1 MKQVIQ
7 SPRTGRL
14 EVREVPAPKVTAG
27 HVLVRTRASLIS
39 AGTERMSVE
48 FARKNLAGKAK
59 ARPDLARQ
67 VITKARRDGL
77 RATWDA
83 VLARLD
89 EPMPLGYS
97 AAGEVVAAGAGLEGV
112 FRVGERVAV
121 AGAGLANHAEL
132 NVVPRALVA
141 PVPDDVPDEEAC
153 FATLA
158 AISLHAVRTLGPGL
172 GDVVAVLGV
181 GLVGQ
186 LAVQLLT
193 LSGARAVALDYNP
206 GRLDLARR
214 LGALAALD
222 LADGGV
228 EEAVSA
234 LTGGVGCDGI
244 LIAAATDSSEPLAT
258 AAAIARDRA
267 RVCMVGATGTAFP
280 RREFMQKEL
289 NLVVSRSYG
298 PGRYDED
305 FEGRGVKY
313 PAGFVRWTETENLAE
328 CVRLMAPTLARRLDV
343 APLISHRFPLDEAEA
358 AYAMV
363 TGASPLRRSASKA
376 SEASEPHLG
385 VVLTY
390 GGQPADAA
398 AAGARVPGPSFAA
411 PSAGTAG
418 CVLGVIGAGNFARTV
433 LLPELKKLTGVRLHT
448 VVARRGASA
457 EKSRHTFGFAHAGAD
472 EAAVLENP
480 DINAVLI
487 ATRHD
492 SHAELTARAL
502 EAGKA
507 VLVEKPLGLDRQQ
520 INRVIEA
527 RNGSA
532 GFFQVGF
539 NRRFAPTAVTVR
551 DRLRGT
557 AGPKFVLIRVNAGPL
572 PADHWAHAADEGG
585 GRILGEVCHFVDLA
599 RFLVGAPIA
608 SVLADTGEATAG
620 ISDDVTL
627 TLRFADGSLATVAY
641 TALGDMAFGKERI
654 EAYAGGA
661 VFTIDDFR
669 TLVVAEDG
677 RVASHGSRRRQDKGF
692 AGALKAFAGAVAAG
706 GPAPVD
712 EAEVVETSFATIAV
726 LESLRAGTRID
737 L

>member
-7 SPRTGRL
+7 SPRTGKL
-14 EVREVPAPKVTAG
+14 AVREVPAPKVTAG

-48 FARKNLAGKAK
+48 FARKSLAGKAK

-67 VITKARRDGL
+67 VLAKARRDGL
-77 RATWDA
+77 RATWNA

-214 LGALAALD
+214 MGAQAALD

-228 EEAVSA
+228 AEAVSA
-234 LTGGVGCDGI
+234 LTAGVGCDGI

-267 RVCMVGATGTAFP
+267 RVCMVGDTGTAFP

-328 CVRLMAPTLARRLDV
+328 CVRLMSPALARRLDV
-343 APLISHRFPLDEAEA
+343 APLITHRFPLDEAEA

-363 TGASPLRRSASKA
+363 TGAS
-376 SEASEPHLG
+376 EPHLG

-390 GGQPADAA
+390 GGDSADAA
-398 AAGARVPGPSFAA
+398 DAGAPAGARDPSFPATAA
-411 PSAGTAG
+411 GPAGKG

-433 LLPELKKLTGVRLHT
+433 LLPELKKLAGVRLHT
-448 VVARRGASA
+448 VVTRRGASA
-457 EKSRHTFGFAHAGAD
+457 EKTRQTFGFAHAGAD

-532 GFFQVGF
+532 AFFQVGF
-539 NRRFAPTAVTVR
+539 NRRFAPLAVTVR

-557 AGPKFVLIRVNAGPL
+557 AGPKFVLLRVNAGPL

-599 RFLVGAPIA
+599 RFLIGAPIA
-608 SVLADTGEATAG
+608 SVLADTGEATGG
-620 ISDDVTL
+620 ISDDVTV

-692 AGALKAFAGAVAAG
+692 TGALKAFVGAVAAG

>member
-7 SPRTGRL
+7 SPRTGKL
-14 EVREVPAPKVTAG
+14 AVREVPAPKVTAG

-48 FARKNLAGKAK
+48 FARKSLAGKAK

-67 VITKARRDGL
+67 VLAKARRDGL
-77 RATWDA
+77 RATWNA

-214 LGALAALD
+214 MGAQAALD

-228 EEAVSA
+228 AEAVSA
-234 LTGGVGCDGI
+234 LTAGVGCDGI

-267 RVCMVGATGTAFP
+267 RVCMVGDTGTAFP

-328 CVRLMAPTLARRLDV
+328 CVRLMSPALARRLDV

-363 TGASPLRRSASKA
+363 TGAS
-376 SEASEPHLG
+376 EPHLG

-390 GGQPADAA
+390 GGDSADAA
-398 AAGARVPGPSFAA
+398 DAGAPAGARDPSFPATAA
-411 PSAGTAG
+411 GPAGKG

-433 LLPELKKLTGVRLHT
+433 LLPELKKLAGVRLHT
-448 VVARRGASA
+448 VVTRRGASA
-457 EKSRHTFGFAHAGAD
+457 EKTRQTFGFAHAGAD

-502 EAGKA
+502 EADKA

-532 GFFQVGF
+532 AFFQVGF
-539 NRRFAPTAVTVR
+539 NRRFAPLAVTVR

-557 AGPKFVLIRVNAGPL
+557 AGPRFVLLRVNAGSMA
-572 PADHWAHAADEGG
+572 ADHWVRASDEGG

-599 RFLVGAPIA
+599 RFLIGAPIA
-608 SVLADTGEATAG
+608 SVLADTGEATGG
-620 ISDDVTL
+620 ISDDVTV

-692 AGALKAFAGAVAAG
+692 TGALKAFVGAVAAG

>member
-7 SPRTGRL
+7 SPRTGKL
-14 EVREVPAPKVTAG
+14 AVREVPAPKVTAG

-48 FARKNLAGKAK
+48 FARKSLAGKAK

-67 VITKARRDGL
+67 VLAKARRDGL
-77 RATWDA
+77 RATWNA

-214 LGALAALD
+214 MGAQAALD

-228 EEAVSA
+228 AEAVSA
-234 LTGGVGCDGI
+234 LTAGVGCDGI

-267 RVCMVGATGTAFP
+267 RVCMVGDTGTAFP

-328 CVRLMAPTLARRLDV
+328 CVRLMSPALARRLDV
-343 APLISHRFPLDEAEA
+343 APLITHRFPLDEAEA

-363 TGASPLRRSASKA
+363 TGAS
-376 SEASEPHLG
+376 EPHLG

-390 GGQPADAA
+390 GGDSADAA
-398 AAGARVPGPSFAA
+398 DAGAPAGARDPSFPATAA
-411 PSAGTAG
+411 GPAGKG

-433 LLPELKKLTGVRLHT
+433 LLPELKKLAGVRLHT
-448 VVARRGASA
+448 VVTRRGASA
-457 EKSRHTFGFAHAGAD
+457 EKSRQTFGFAHAGAD

-502 EAGKA
+502 EADKA

-532 GFFQVGF
+532 AFFQVGF
-539 NRRFAPTAVTVR
+539 NRRFAPLAVTVR

-557 AGPKFVLIRVNAGPL
+557 AGPRFVLLRVNAGSMA
-572 PADHWAHAADEGG
+572 ADHWVRASDEGG

-599 RFLVGAPIA
+599 RFLIGAPIA
-608 SVLADTGEATAG
+608 SVLADTGEATGG
-620 ISDDVTL
+620 ISDDVTV

-692 AGALKAFAGAVAAG
+692 TGALKAFVGAVAAG

>member
-7 SPRTGRL
+7 SPRTGKL
-14 EVREVPAPKVTAG
+14 AVREVPAPKVTAG

-48 FARKNLAGKAK
+48 FARKSLAGKAK

-67 VITKARRDGL
+67 VLAKARRDGL
-77 RATWDA
+77 RATWNA

-214 LGALAALD
+214 MGAQAALD

-228 EEAVSA
+228 AEAVSA
-234 LTGGVGCDGI
+234 LTAGVGCDGI

-267 RVCMVGATGTAFP
+267 RVCMVGDTGTAFP

-328 CVRLMAPTLARRLDV
+328 CVRLMSPALARRLDV
-343 APLISHRFPLDEAEA
+343 APLITHRFPLDEAEA

-363 TGASPLRRSASKA
+363 TGAS
-376 SEASEPHLG
+376 EPHLG

-390 GGQPADAA
+390 GGDSADAA
-398 AAGARVPGPSFAA
+398 DAGAPAGARDPSFPATAA
-411 PSAGTAG
+411 GPAGKG

-433 LLPELKKLTGVRLHT
+433 LLPELKKLAGVRLHT
-448 VVARRGASA
+448 VVTRRGASA
-457 EKSRHTFGFAHAGAD
+457 EKTRQTFGFAHAGAD

-502 EAGKA
+502 EADKA

-527 RNGSA
+527 RNGSTA
-532 GFFQVGF
+532 FFQVGF
-539 NRRFAPTAVTVR
+539 NRRFAPLAVTVR

-557 AGPKFVLIRVNAGPL
+557 AGPRFVLLRVNAGSMA
-572 PADHWAHAADEGG
+572 ADHWVRASDEGG

-599 RFLVGAPIA
+599 RFLIGAPIA
-608 SVLADTGEATAG
+608 SVLADTGEATGG
-620 ISDDVTL
+620 ISDDVTV

-692 AGALKAFAGAVAAG
+692 TGALKAFVGAVAAG

>member
-7 SPRTGRL
+7 SPRTGKL
-14 EVREVPAPKVTAG
+14 AVREVPAPKVTAG

-48 FARKNLAGKAK
+48 FARKSLAGKAK

-67 VITKARRDGL
+67 VLAKARRDGL
-77 RATWDA
+77 RATWNA

-214 LGALAALD
+214 MGAQAALD

-234 LTGGVGCDGI
+234 LTAGVGCDGI

-267 RVCMVGATGTAFP
+267 RVCMVGDTGTAFP

-305 FEGRGVKY
+305 FEGRGMKY

-328 CVRLMAPTLARRLDV
+328 CVRLMSPALARRLDV
-343 APLISHRFPLDEAEA
+343 APLITHRFPLDEAEA

-363 TGASPLRRSASKA
+363 TGAS
-376 SEASEPHLG
+376 EPHLG

-390 GGQPADAA
+390 GGDSADAA
-398 AAGARVPGPSFAA
+398 DAGAPAGARDPSFPATAA
-411 PSAGTAG
+411 GPAGKG

-433 LLPELKKLTGVRLHT
+433 LLPELKKLAGVRLHT
-448 VVARRGASA
+448 VVTRRGASA
-457 EKSRHTFGFAHAGAD
+457 EKSRQTFGFAHAGTD

-502 EAGKA
+502 EADKA
-507 VLVEKPLGLDRQQ
+507 VLVEKPLGVSREQ

-527 RNGSA
+527 RNGSRA
-532 GFFQVGF
+532 FFQVGF
-539 NRRFAPTAVTVR
+539 NRRFAPMAVTVR

-557 AGPKFVLIRVNAGPL
+557 AGPRFVLLRVNAGSMA
-572 PADHWAHAADEGG
+572 ADHWVRASDEGG

-599 RFLVGAPIA
+599 RFLIGAPIA
-608 SVLADTGEATAG
+608 SVLADTGEATGG
-620 ISDDVTL
+620 IGDDVTL

-692 AGALKAFAGAVAAG
+692 TGALKAFVGAVAAG

-726 LESLRAGTRID
+726 LESLRAGTRVD

>member
-7 SPRTGRL
+7 SPRTGKL
-14 EVREVPAPKVTAG
+14 AVREVPAPKVTAG

-48 FARKNLAGKAK
+48 FARKSLAGKAK

-67 VITKARRDGL
+67 VLAKARRDGL
-77 RATWDA
+77 RATWNA

-214 LGALAALD
+214 MGAQAALD

-228 EEAVSA
+228 AEAVSA
-234 LTGGVGCDGI
+234 LTAGVGCDGI

-267 RVCMVGATGTAFP
+267 RVCMVGDTGTAFP

-328 CVRLMAPTLARRLDV
+328 CVRLMSPALARRLDV
-343 APLISHRFPLDEAEA
+343 APLITHRFPLDEAEA

-363 TGASPLRRSASKA
+363 TGAS
-376 SEASEPHLG
+376 EPHLG

-390 GGQPADAA
+390 GGDSADAA
-398 AAGARVPGPSFAA
+398 DAGAPAGARDPSFPATAA
-411 PSAGTAG
+411 GPAGKG

-433 LLPELKKLTGVRLHT
+433 LLPELKKLAGVRLHT
-448 VVARRGASA
+448 VVTRRGASA
-457 EKSRHTFGFAHAGAD
+457 EKTRQTFGFAHAGAD

-502 EAGKA
+502 EADKA

-532 GFFQVGF
+532 AFFQVGF
-539 NRRFAPTAVTVR
+539 NRRFAPLAVTVR

-557 AGPKFVLIRVNAGPL
+557 AGPRFVLLRVNAGSMA
-572 PADHWAHAADEGG
+572 ADHWVRASDEGG

-599 RFLVGAPIA
+599 RFLIGAPIA
-608 SVLADTGEATAG
+608 SVLADTGEATGG

-692 AGALKAFAGAVAAG
+692 TGALKAFVGAVAAG

>member
-7 SPRTGRL
+7 SPRTGKL
-14 EVREVPAPKVTAG
+14 AVREVPAPKVTAG

-48 FARKNLAGKAK
+48 FARKSLAGKAK

-67 VITKARRDGL
+67 VLAKARRDGL
-77 RATWDA
+77 RATWNA
-83 VLARLD
+83 VSARLD

-158 AISLHAVRTLGPGL
+158 AISLHAVRTLGSGL

-206 GRLDLARR
+206 GRLELARR
-214 LGALAALD
+214 MGAQAALD

-234 LTGGVGCDGI
+234 LTAGVGCDGI

-328 CVRLMAPTLARRLDV
+328 CVRLMSPALARRLDV

-358 AYAMV
+358 AYALV
-363 TGASPLRRSASKA
+363 TGAG
-376 SEASEPHLG
+376 EPHLG

-390 GGQPADAA
+390 PGDSADAPDA
-398 AAGARVPGPSFAA
+398 GAPAGAREPSFPAPAA
-411 PSAGTAG
+411 HPAG

-433 LLPELKKLTGVRLHT
+433 LLPELKKMTGVRLHT
-448 VVARRGASA
+448 VVTRRGASA
-457 EKSRHTFGFAHAGAD
+457 EKSRQTFGFAHAGTD

-520 INRVIEA
+520 INRVIAA

-532 GFFQVGF
+532 AFFQVGF
-539 NRRFAPTAVTVR
+539 NRRFAPLAVTVR
-551 DRLRGT
+551 DRLRET
-557 AGPKFVLIRVNAGPL
+557 AGAKFVLLRVNAGPL

-608 SVLADTGEATAG
+608 SVLADTGEATGG

-641 TALGDMAFGKERI
+641 TALGDTACGKERI

-677 RVASHGSRRRQDKGF
+677 RVASRGSRRRQDKGF
-692 AGALKAFAGAVAAG
+692 TGALKAFVGAVAAG

>member
-7 SPRTGRL
+7 SPRTGKL
-14 EVREVPAPKVTAG
+14 AVREVPAPKVTAG

-48 FARKNLAGKAK
+48 FARKSLAGKAK

-67 VITKARRDGL
+67 VLAKARRDGL
-77 RATWDA
+77 RATWNA

-214 LGALAALD
+214 MGAQAALD

-228 EEAVSA
+228 TEAVSA
-234 LTGGVGCDGI
+234 LTAGVGCDGI

-267 RVCMVGATGTAFP
+267 RVCMVGDTGTAFP

-328 CVRLMAPTLARRLDV
+328 CVRLMSPALARRLDV
-343 APLISHRFPLDEAEA
+343 APLITHRFPLDEAEA

-363 TGASPLRRSASKA
+363 TGAS
-376 SEASEPHLG
+376 EPHLG

-390 GGQPADAA
+390 GGDSADAA
-398 AAGARVPGPSFAA
+398 DAGAPAGARDPSFPATAA
-411 PSAGTAG
+411 GPAGKG

-433 LLPELKKLTGVRLHT
+433 LLPELKKLAGVRLHT
-448 VVARRGASA
+448 VVTRRGASA
-457 EKSRHTFGFAHAGAD
+457 EKSRQTFGFAHASAD
-472 EAAVLENP
+472 AAAVLENP

-502 EAGKA
+502 EADKA

-532 GFFQVGF
+532 AFFQVGF
-539 NRRFAPTAVTVR
+539 NRRFAPLAVTVR

-557 AGPKFVLIRVNAGPL
+557 AGPRFVLLRVNAGSMA
-572 PADHWAHAADEGG
+572 ADHWVRASDEGG

-599 RFLVGAPIA
+599 RFLIGAPIA
-608 SVLADTGEATAG
+608 SVLADTGEATGG
-620 ISDDVTL
+620 ISDDVTV

-692 AGALKAFAGAVAAG
+692 TGALKAFVGAVAAG